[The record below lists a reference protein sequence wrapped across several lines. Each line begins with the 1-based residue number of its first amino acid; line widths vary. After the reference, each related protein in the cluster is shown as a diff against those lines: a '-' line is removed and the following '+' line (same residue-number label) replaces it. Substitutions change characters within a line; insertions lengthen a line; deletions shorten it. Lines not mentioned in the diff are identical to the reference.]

1 MPYLAYGIVPIMEG
15 GMLVFRAQ
23 LVPLVLAPPLLH
35 LPLSYFT
42 SHEHLPHI
50 LGAAVVWELL
60 LCISLLYLM
69 FYQV

>member
-1 MPYLAYGIVPIMEG
+1 MHGIVSLTEAGI
-15 GMLVFRAQ
+15 LVFRAQ

-42 SHEHLPHI
+42 SHENLPHI